1 ARGVECVTGR
11 ALKLDEV
18 STAVQLRAHPH
29 ESGHMPGRVYLGN
42 DGDEA
47 VLGVG
52 YESAK
57 VFGAVEGDIGL
68 RVLGRRPHGEAPALV
83 VSQMQVQHVKLV
95 EREKVDDAF
104 DLIQREAARTTTPCS
119 SITTECRSSE
129 RWSPIGETP
138 LAAGAMS
145 WAFASSMIF

>member
-18 STAVQLRAHPH
+18 STGVQLRAHPH
-29 ESGHMPGRVYLGN
+29 ESGHMPGRVYLGD

-52 YESAK
+52 YEPAK
-57 VFGAVEGDIGL
+57 VFGTVEGYIGL

-95 EREKVDDAF
+95 EREKVDDAL
-104 DLIQREAARTTTPCS
+104 DLIQREEHAGEVERKTTPG
-119 SITTECRSSE
+119 IPRRVEDPRG
-129 RWSPIGETP
+129 RHRD
-138 LAAGAMS
+138 LACTGGR
-145 WAFASSMIF
+145 FRGQQ

>member
-1 ARGVECVTGR
+1 MRHPAGLVPADVDVRASEDSHNASQQLLNHFKGRGQLWVEPRGAECVTGR

-18 STAVQLRAHPH
+18 STGVQLRAHPH
-29 ESGHMPGRVYLGN
+29 ESGHMPGRVYLRD

-52 YESAK
+52 YEPAK
-57 VFGAVEGDIGL
+57 VFGTVEGDIGL

-95 EREKVDDAF
+95 EREKVDDAP
-104 DLIQREAARTTTPCS
+104 DLIQ
-119 SITTECRSSE
+119 
-129 RWSPIGETP
+129 
-138 LAAGAMS
+138 
-145 WAFASSMIF
+145 